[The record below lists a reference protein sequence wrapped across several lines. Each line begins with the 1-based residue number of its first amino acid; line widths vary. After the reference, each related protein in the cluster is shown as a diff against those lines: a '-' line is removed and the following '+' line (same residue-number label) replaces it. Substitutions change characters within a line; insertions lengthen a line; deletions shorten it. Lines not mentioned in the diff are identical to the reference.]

1 MNERAESDRKRFLF
15 NKWLNLYF
23 HSYSIPL
30 FKKGENLDAN
40 AIQMKIKNKVT
51 NYEVFNNSIYML
63 LIELDRAY
71 VPVYIGKSKNPL
83 IRWNSHIKSLING
96 KGSYQRWRSLLL
108 AEDET
113 VKYPA
118 FLVIIPDQK
127 INSPVIPGFP
137 STVGAVEYQLISLA
151 SDVYPEYLLNLEG
164 NRR

>member
-51 NYEVFNNSIYML
+51 NYEVFNNTIYIL

-71 VPVYIGKSKNPL
+71 VPVYIGKRKNLL
-83 IRWNSHIKSLING
+83 IRWNSHIKSLIME
-96 KGSYQRWRSLLL
+96 K
-108 AEDET
+108 
-113 VKYPA
+113 V
-118 FLVIIPDQK
+118 VIKDGVLYSWLRMKQSNI
-127 INSPVIPGFP
+127 
-137 STVGAVEYQLISLA
+137 QLF
-151 SDVYPEYLLNLEG
+151 
-164 NRR
+164 